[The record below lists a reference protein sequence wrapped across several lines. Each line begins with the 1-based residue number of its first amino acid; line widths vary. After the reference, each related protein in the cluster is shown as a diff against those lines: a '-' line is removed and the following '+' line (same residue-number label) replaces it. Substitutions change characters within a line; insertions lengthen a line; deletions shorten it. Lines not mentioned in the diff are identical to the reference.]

1 MKTTLYPG
9 LWSIKAMLM
18 LVVMIITGCSD
29 DKISDDSGGVTPAKD
44 FSALMT
50 VLRDMEKKGEISTVK
65 QGTNASTNRPYA
77 SFYVLQPVNHYDEKW
92 HGEESNSLWQRVC
105 IVYYQGENAPTL
117 LNTNGYAM
125 DKGFDR
131 TEDPDQYGYVGKPRH
146 TVDDI
151 KRWCENY
158 LASMYIRE
166 YESIQARFDTVKERA
181 EQLLKMGYVSDEDID
196 I

>member
-9 LWSIKAMLM
+9 LWSIKAMLV

-92 HGEESNSLWQRVC
+92 QGEESNSLWQRVC
-105 IVYYQGENAPTL
+105 IV
-117 LNTNGYAM
+117 
-125 DKGFDR
+125 
-131 TEDPDQYGYVGKPRH
+131 
-146 TVDDI
+146 DI
-151 KRWCENY
+151 R
-158 LASMYIRE
+158 
-166 YESIQARFDTVKERA
+166 ARMP
-181 EQLLKMGYVSDEDID
+181 LPC
-196 I
+196 

>member
-92 HGEESNSLWQRVC
+92 QGEESNSLWQRVC
-105 IVYYQGENAPTL
+105 IVDYQGENAPTL

-125 DKGFDR
+125 D
-131 TEDPDQYGYVGKPRH
+131 TP
-146 TVDDI
+146 I
-151 KRWCENY
+151 
-158 LASMYIRE
+158 
-166 YESIQARFDTVKERA
+166 
-181 EQLLKMGYVSDEDID
+181 
-196 I
+196 